1 MANRRL
7 RFAQIRDNIAG
18 QANLSAMS
26 PIWTSPLT
34 IVSLVLIVLAIIGLL
49 FTRPRK

>member
-1 MANRRL
+1 
-7 RFAQIRDNIAG
+7 
-18 QANLSAMS
+18 MS